1 MIDSNET
8 VKLVCKTATVNEKSG
23 DHKSALFKLVL
34 YNKKLHPK
42 GDKGEKSSFIRK
54 LLSAHSVKYKQGLD
68 EEREREERGEAPK
81 LFRRRSAHRSL
92 SQCKVKARVEI
103 TVKTSRT
110 QNTSCGQPRW
120 GCAGCRG
127 KFEWRREQKMLLR
140 SESDRNGGW
149 AHYALFLWE
158 IKISMQG
165 VRTWAAWAK
174 RIFLSGAQW
183 SHHCGILFPGKHAVL
198 ALLNKPFLFKPLVL
212 SLLFMLETT
221 KSTNSHWH
229 LFFLACGSHI

>member
-1 MIDSNET
+1 M
-8 VKLVCKTATVNEKSG
+8 
-23 DHKSALFKLVL
+23 
-34 YNKKLHPK
+34 
-42 GDKGEKSSFIRK
+42 
-54 LLSAHSVKYKQGLD
+54 SAHSVKHKQGLD

-198 ALLNKPFLFKPLVL
+198 ALLNKPFLFKPPVL
-212 SLLFMLETT
+212 SLLFMLETNT
-221 KSTNSHWH
+221 KVHKLSLTPVFPRMWFPH
-229 LFFLACGSHI
+229 LTTVMLFVNATWLRHIELNRTWGDHELRVSRKFGAC